1 MSGEQRDIPTPLPSV
16 SPTIRTRTL
25 PHQRPR
31 SLSSPARQCPNRIAA
46 IDPDSLLSPLPPF
59 PALSPKLS
67 RFSVRTE
74 RSSRLPIRD
83 DGYDNYPIPLPSD
96 PVQLERIL
104 TEHPEVQAQMA
115 MNEEDV
121 GPPPDGGREAWCVV
135 ASTLFV
141 LFCVHGLG
149 RSFSY
154 DTCRM

>member
-1 MSGEQRDIPTPLPSV
+1 MGGEQRDIPTPLPSL
-16 SPTIRTRTL
+16 SPSIRARTV
-25 PHQRPR
+25 PTPRPR

-46 IDPDSLLSPLPPF
+46 IDPDALLAPLPPF

-67 RFSVRTE
+67 RFSVRAE
-74 RSSRLPIRD
+74 RSNRLPLRD

-104 TEHPEVQAQMA
+104 TEHPEVERQMA
-115 MNEEDV
+115 MDEQDV

-135 ASTLFV
+135 GSTVFV

-149 RSFSY
+149 ELALLLL
-154 DTCRM
+154 C